1 MYSTQQQTLARQ
13 IREVILTDYAH
24 LMNGTESTVGKFI
37 LIAVG
42 IEFLGACLD
51 KQHMDATARGEK
63 RFNLALMK
71 LFPKKYHHFVK
82 KESVPNFWVD
92 FRCPVIHQFK
102 SGKSVCLCSAEE
114 AAAAGSGHLSYNS
127 GGCLVLVAEDFYQ
140 DLTGAGLAMIKKIED
155 PD

>member
-1 MYSTQQQTLARQ
+1 MLNTHQYQLVQQ
-13 IREVILTDYAH
+13 IREVILDDYARI
-24 LMNGTESTVGKFI
+24 MNTKESTVGKFI

-63 RFNLALMK
+63 RFNMALMK

-82 KESVPNFWVD
+82 KESVPNFWIN

-102 SGKSVCLCSAEE
+102 PGKSVCLCSADEAATAGFRHLKYNQEGCMVLIVEE
-114 AAAAGSGHLSYNS
+114 FYGDLAAAGLE
-127 GGCLVLVAEDFYQ
+127 L
-140 DLTGAGLAMIKKIED
+140 IKKIEH
-155 PD
+155 PL